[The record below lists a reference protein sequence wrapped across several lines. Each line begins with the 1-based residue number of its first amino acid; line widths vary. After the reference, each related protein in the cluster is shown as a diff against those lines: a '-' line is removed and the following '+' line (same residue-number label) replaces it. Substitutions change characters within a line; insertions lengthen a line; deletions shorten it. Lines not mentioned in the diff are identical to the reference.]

1 MSDLL
6 DVHALADGECR
17 GDDLDRATR
26 LAQTAEGRRELEAV
40 RALRVCLRT
49 KLEAPAGDE
58 AWSQCVARLDAMDKT
73 RRIESFVGRYAWGLS
88 GLLLAALV
96 GTAMLQRTFGA
107 PDVRARDVAMLASGM
122 FPSGESRL
130 LDASR
135 YRQWFQDAFGAQP
148 AESEAWRVAGGVAM
162 TFHGRRMA
170 RVNLTDGRGDVSLVM
185 VEDPSASHR
194 ATPFSDHVYF
204 CAQTMREMNCVTW
217 EENGFSLMVVGDRSS
232 DELRAVAG
240 ELR

>member
-1 MSDLL
+1 MNDLL
-6 DVHALADGECR
+6 DVHSLADGECR

-26 LAQTAEGRRELEAV
+26 LADAPAGRRELEAV
-40 RALRVCLRT
+40 RALRACLRS
-49 KLEAPAGDE
+49 KLEQPSVDD
-58 AWSQCVARLDAMDKT
+58 AWSQCVRRLDAIDKT

-88 GLLLAALV
+88 GILLAALV

-135 YRQWFQDAFGAQP
+135 YRQWFQDAFGSQP
-148 AESEAWRVAGGVAM
+148 SESQAWRVSGGVAM

-170 RVNLTDGRGDVSLVM
+170 RVNLSDGKGDVSLVM
-185 VEDPSASHR
+185 VEDPAAAR
-194 ATPFSDHVYF
+194 ATTPFTDHVYF

-217 EENGFSLMVVGDRSS
+217 EENGFALMVVGDRSTDELHRLA
-232 DELRAVAG
+232 DELR
-240 ELR
+240 